1 MVRDTTTTP
10 KAKTSFHSVKFS
22 TDDNIFSASLQ
33 VVSHLCF
40 YNKRRFESKVMDN
53 HVNFYIMY
61 HVLWQI
67 EVLITEV
74 TVKFSVFYSS
84 TYNFSTNV

>member
-1 MVRDTTTTP
+1 MVRDTTTTTP
-10 KAKTSFHSVKFS
+10 KAKTSFHSS

-74 TVKFSVFYSS
+74 TVKVLMNQY
-84 TYNFSTNV
+84 

>member
-1 MVRDTTTTP
+1 MKKYRLKCSWKNHLEEEKDITMVRDTTTTTP

-61 HVLWQI
+61 HVL
-67 EVLITEV
+67 
-74 TVKFSVFYSS
+74 
-84 TYNFSTNV
+84 